1 MQVFFIY
8 EVALHTFKMVQKV
21 VASINH
27 SRIYET
33 IRDVTQPFDIIG
45 SIQFS
50 SSEPKGIIGRPECQL
65 WSSELC

>member
-1 MQVFFIY
+1 
-8 EVALHTFKMVQKV
+8 MVEKV
-21 VASINH
+21 VASVNN